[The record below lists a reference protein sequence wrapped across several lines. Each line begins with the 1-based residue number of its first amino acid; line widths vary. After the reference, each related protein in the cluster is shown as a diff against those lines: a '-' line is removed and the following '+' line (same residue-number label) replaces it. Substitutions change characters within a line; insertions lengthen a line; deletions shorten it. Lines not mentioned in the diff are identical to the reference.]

1 MNAIALQELP
11 KSELVH
17 KVLAHAHS
25 ARHLAQKHKGEM
37 KRIGTHFAQSTTA
50 AVAGIAAGGLQ
61 LKLRTIPKTKVRTD
75 LVLATLL
82 AGCNVFDVFDAGAP
96 IVQSA
101 ADALTGHGMGRMAE
115 EFMLKHG
122 VKARV

>member
-17 KVLAHAHS
+17 KVLAHASS
-25 ARHLAQKHKGEM
+25 ARHIAQKHKGEL
-37 KRIGTHFAQSTTA
+37 KRMGTHVAQSATA
-50 AVAGIAAGGLQ
+50 TLFGIAAGGLQ
-61 LKLRTIPKTKVRTD
+61 LKAKTLPKTKIRTD
-75 LVLATLL
+75 LFLASLL
-82 AGCNVFDVFDAGAP
+82 AAANVFDVFDGGAP
-96 IVQSA
+96 LAQSA

-122 VKARV
+122 VKART